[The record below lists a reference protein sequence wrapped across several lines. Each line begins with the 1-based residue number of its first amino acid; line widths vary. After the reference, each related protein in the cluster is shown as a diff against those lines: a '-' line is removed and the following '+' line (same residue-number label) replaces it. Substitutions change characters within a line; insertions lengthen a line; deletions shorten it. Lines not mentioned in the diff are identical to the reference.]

1 MHACMHEMC
10 MLILHFVLVMLYCTA
25 ELKDIVGYHN
35 VSKEKVREGGRCGLL
50 CGKYTLY
57 MYMYMCMYMCMYMYV
72 VWGFVHIYA
81 VHTGYKGLKIYS
93 TSLCT
98 SCHLHSAHK

>member
-1 MHACMHEMC
+1 MYVHVCMLQMC
-10 MLILHFVLVMLYCTA
+10 MLILCFVLYYTA

-50 CGKYTLY
+50 CGKY
-57 MYMYMCMYMCMYMYV
+57 MYMYTHV

-81 VHTGYKGLKIYS
+81 VHTGYENAYMFMHFL
-93 TSLCT
+93 SL
-98 SCHLHSAHK
+98 A